1 MRELL
6 EKLGLYEDEAL
17 VYLALLELGK
27 GYVSSIAKHA
37 KVHRVT
43 TYHTLDNLIKKGL
56 VSFSEEHKTKVYRV
70 ENPEKLVKRQA
81 EQLQI
86 AERLLPDLKALM
98 TIQPAK
104 PSIRF
109 IEGLEG
115 IKGVFEETLETG
127 DEILGYSNVDHL
139 VALMQDY
146 LHYYARERQKRKV
159 RSRMLSPYTELAKT
173 FLSTYFPEDTRRDIA
188 EILYVDP
195 NEFHFENEVY
205 IYGNKVATISLNA
218 KELIGVVVESPHFAE
233 THRSIFNLSWLGAT
247 SFIAG

>member
-109 IEGLEG
+109 IEGL
-115 IKGVFEETLETG
+115 
-127 DEILGYSNVDHL
+127 
-139 VALMQDY
+139 
-146 LHYYARERQKRKV
+146 
-159 RSRMLSPYTELAKT
+159 
-173 FLSTYFPEDTRRDIA
+173 
-188 EILYVDP
+188 
-195 NEFHFENEVY
+195 
-205 IYGNKVATISLNA
+205 
-218 KELIGVVVESPHFAE
+218 
-233 THRSIFNLSWLGAT
+233 
-247 SFIAG
+247 